1 MDIQSIL
8 KTHFGYDSFRPMQ
21 EEVIQWLLEK
31 KDSLVIMPTGG
42 GKSLCYQI
50 PALYLPNMAIVISPL
65 IALMK
70 DQVMA
75 LRALGIK
82 AAAYNSHMSQEE
94 MRQMEGDAIDGK
106 LKILYVSPERLGS
119 DLFLNFLSRL
129 KIDFFAVDEAHCVS
143 MWGNDFRPDYLQV
156 SKVRI
161 LYPETPFIAL
171 TATADTAT
179 QADICKQL
187 RLKESKIF
195 VSSFER
201 KNIKISAHINQQRME
216 QILSL
221 LKKKKGESCI
231 IYCTSRKSCEKL
243 AGSLQDKGID
253 AQFYHAGMNADER
266 NKVQEG
272 FVRDEIQVIC
282 ATIAFGM
289 GIDKSNIRLVI
300 HYNMPKN
307 LEGYYQEIGRSG
319 RDGLPAEAVLFY
331 GFTDIEIQ
339 KDFILNGEGSEEYKE
354 VQHAKLDRMWQ
365 FATSFHCRTNFILN
379 YFGEFRQESCGH
391 CDNCLK
397 PSPKFD
403 GTKLAQMALSA
414 IIRCQEQITASTLID
429 ILRGSHKKE
438 LIEKQYDKIKT
449 FGVGRHYSAFEW
461 KSYITQM
468 INLGILSIDFTSNNR
483 LTTTPLS
490 ATALTG
496 STKIE
501 LHKES
506 FGEKSI
512 IKPSPRPKALPSF
525 DSMDDDLL
533 AKLKSWRLFKAKE
546 SQLPPYIILHD
557 STLQA
562 IASVRPLSIEELE
575 QIPGIGEHKLNK
587 YGEDIL
593 NVVMKS

>member
-1 MDIQSIL
+1 VEIQALL

-21 EEVIQWLLEK
+21 EEVIQWLLAK

-42 GKSLCYQI
+42 GKSICYQI

-75 LRALGIK
+75 LKALGIP

-94 MRQMEGDAIDGK
+94 IRQMEGDAIDGK

-156 SKVRI
+156 SKVRL
-161 LYPETPFIAL
+161 LYPDTPFIAL

-187 RLKESKIF
+187 RLKEAKIF

-201 KNIKISAHINQQRME
+201 KNIHISAHINQQRME
-216 QILSL
+216 QIMTM
-221 LKKKKGESCI
+221 LKKRKGESCI
-231 IYCTSRKSCEKL
+231 IYCTSRKTCEKL
-243 AGSLQDKGID
+243 AASLQDKGIR
-253 AQFYHAGMNADER
+253 AEFYHAGMSPDER
-266 NKVQEG
+266 NKVQEA
-272 FVRDEIQVIC
+272 FVRDEVPVIC

-307 LEGYYQEIGRSG
+307 LEGYYQEIGRAG
-319 RDGLPAEAVLFY
+319 RDGLAADAVLFY
-331 GFTDIEIQ
+331 GFTDLEIQ
-339 KDFILNGEGSEEYKE
+339 KEFILNSEGNEEYKE

-365 FATSFHCRTNFILN
+365 FATSYNCRTNFILN
-379 YFGEFRQESCGH
+379 YFGEYRQESCGH
-391 CDNCLK
+391 CDICSK
-397 PSPKFD
+397 PRAKFD
-403 GTKLAQMALSA
+403 GTKLCQMALSA
-414 IIRCQEQITASTLID
+414 IIRCQEQITISTLID

-449 FGVGRHYSAFEW
+449 FGVGRHYPAFEW
-461 KSYITQM
+461 KGYITQM
-468 INLGILSIDFTSNNR
+468 INLGVLAIDFTTNNR

-490 ATALTG
+490 ANVLNG
-496 STKIE
+496 SSKID

-506 FGEKSI
+506 FGEKPEVKVGP
-512 IKPSPRPKALPSF
+512 KPRMPVIF
-525 DSMDDDLL
+525 DEPDEDLL
-533 AKLKSWRLFKAKE
+533 MKLKTWRLFKSKE
-546 SQLPPYIILHD
+546 SKLPPYIILHD
-557 STLQA
+557 STIQA
-562 IASVRPLSIEELE
+562 IAAARPLTMDELGD
-575 QIPGIGEHKLNK
+575 IPGIGEHKLNK
-587 YGEDIL
+587 YGDEIL
-593 NVVMKS
+593 DVVLKS